1 MVGYSQKIPIFVSPN
16 QFIIKNQIM
25 FGNLEEKQK
34 EMQEKLAQIELDAE
48 AGGGVVK
55 VKINAARQILDV
67 TIDPEFK
74 YDDVEEL
81 EDLILTAVNRAIA
94 AAAVKEQEESQKM
107 IKDMMPPG
115 LGGLGDMFGM

>member
-1 MVGYSQKIPIFVSPN
+1 
-16 QFIIKNQIM
+16 M

-81 EDLILTAVNRAIA
+81 EDLVLTAVNRAIA